1 MRMFE
6 NEIDKVVA
14 PPRDDLGGIGGN
26 HVGRTRLPIQKRQFA
41 ENIAYT
47 QQGEDKFAT
56 VLVHDIDLDPPL
68 ANDEKFVSFI
78 LGQDEKGAPFIA
90 AGLGQLGQ
98 VGELCVGEAGEE
110 FDLAQEFVGH
120 RQPQRYWFF
129 LMYCIF
135 DNAASVAQCV
145 DLL

>member
-14 PPRDDLGGIGGN
+14 PQRDDLSGIGGN

-68 ANDEKFVSFI
+68 ANDEKFVPFI
-78 LGQDEKGAPFIA
+78 LGQDDKG
-90 AGLGQLGQ
+90 
-98 VGELCVGEAGEE
+98 V
-110 FDLAQEFVGH
+110 
-120 RQPQRYWFF
+120 
-129 LMYCIF
+129 
-135 DNAASVAQCV
+135 
-145 DLL
+145 LL